1 MVKHMPYCPKCGV
14 EVSEEIDFCPQC
26 GAHLKPSPVRVQG
39 EKAEKEE
46 KREKQEKGEKAEK
59 AEKYE
64 KREFGYVG
72 PFVGGLFLIFFGVMF
87 YLVATGRI
95 RVFDWGPVFFIIV
108 GVIIVVFGLYA
119 ALVAAK
125 RSPRPPEF

>member
-14 EVSEEIDFCPQC
+14 EVSEEMDFCPQC
-26 GAHLKPSPVRVQG
+26 GKRLKPSPARVQR

-46 KREKQEKGEKAEK
+46 KREK

-72 PFVGGLFLIFFGVMF
+72 PFVGGVILIFLGVMF
-87 YLVATGRI
+87 YLAAIDRI
-95 RVFDWGPVFFIIV
+95 QVRDWGPIFLIV
-108 GVIIVVFGLYA
+108 VGIIIVVFGLYA
-119 ALVAAK
+119 AFIAAE
-125 RSPRPPEF
+125 RSPKPPEF

>member
-14 EVSEEIDFCPQC
+14 EVSEEMDFCTQC
-26 GAHLKPSPVRVQG
+26 GARLKSSPVRVRR

-46 KREKQEKGEKAEK
+46 KREKQEKGEKVEK

-72 PFVGGLFLIFFGVMF
+72 PLVGGVILIFVGVMS
-87 YLVATGRI
+87 YLVAIGRI
-95 RVFDWGPVFFIIV
+95 HVRDWGPVFL
-108 GVIIVVFGLYA
+108 IVVGIIILVFGFYA
-119 ALVAAK
+119 AFVAAK

>member
-1 MVKHMPYCPKCGV
+1 MPYCPKCGA
-14 EVSEEIDFCPQC
+14 EVSEEMDFCPQC
-26 GAHLKPSPVRVQG
+26 GTSLKLPPARVRR

-46 KREKQEKGEKAEK
+46 KREKQEKEEKAEK

-72 PFVGGLFLIFFGVMF
+72 PLVGGVILIFLGVMF
-87 YLVATGRI
+87 YLAAIGRI
-95 RVFDWGPVFFIIV
+95 RVRDWGPVFLIMVGII
-108 GVIIVVFGLYA
+108 ILVFGLYA
-119 ALVAAK
+119 TLVAAK

>member
-1 MVKHMPYCPKCGV
+1 MPYCPKCGK
-14 EVSEEIDFCPQC
+14 EVSEEMDFCPQC
-26 GAHLKPSPVRVQG
+26 GASLKPTPARVQM

-46 KREKQEKGEKAEK
+46 KQEKEEKEEKAEK
-59 AEKYE
+59 TEKYE

-72 PFVGGLFLIFFGVMF
+72 PLVGGVILILLGIMA
-87 YLVATGRI
+87 YLAATGRMHI
-95 RVFDWGPVFFIIV
+95 LDWGPIFLIMVGII
-108 GVIIVVFGLYA
+108 ILVFGLYA

>member
-1 MVKHMPYCPKCGV
+1 MPYCPKCGV
-14 EVSEEIDFCPQC
+14 EVSEKMDFCPQC
-26 GAHLKPSPVRVQG
+26 GASLKPPPARVRR

-46 KREKQEKGEKAEK
+46 KREKAEK

-72 PFVGGLFLIFFGVMF
+72 PLVGGVILILLGIMF
-87 YLVATGRI
+87 YLAAVGRI
-95 RVFDWGPVFFIIV
+95 YVRDWGPFFLIVVGII
-108 GVIIVVFGLYA
+108 ILVFGLYA

-125 RSPRPPEF
+125 RSPVPPEF